1 MAGFWIKALQLV
13 FSLSILVILHEL
25 GHFIPAR
32 LFKTRVERF
41 FLFFDWPRALVK
53 KRYKG
58 TVYGI
63 GMLPLGGYVKIAGML
78 DEHMDKAQIKSAPK
92 PWEFRSKP
100 AWQRLIIMIGGVTV
114 NVLSAFFIYAML
126 LYADGERYLPV
137 KNMKYGIVTDTIG
150 HQIGFENGDKI
161 LEIDGR
167 SPERSASL
175 VPDILLS
182 DSVLVKRDGKPHT
195 IYLSDADKKRIV
207 EEKGRF
213 YVLPRMPYVVSRV
226 VENSEAQRASL
237 RPGDRILAIAGKPI
251 SFADEVVTEI
261 PAHKGDTI
269 ALMVQRGAQRLRLP
283 VFVPEKGLI
292 GIQGWDASHFLRV
305 ATQDYG
311 FFAAFPAGVRQTRAV
326 LSRYVKQFALIL
338 NPHTGAYKSLGGV
351 GSLGKLFPNTWDW
364 SAFWHVTAFLSIALA
379 FLNVLP
385 IPALDGGHVV
395 FVLWE
400 LITGRKPHQKVLEYA
415 QLAGFFILM
424 ALILYANGNDLMR
437 WAFDR

>member
-1 MAGFWIKALQLV
+1 MSGFWIKALQLV
-13 FSLSILVILHEL
+13 LSLSILVILHEL

-32 LFKTRVERF
+32 LFKTRVEKF

-53 KRYKG
+53 KKYKG

-63 GMLPLGGYVKIAGML
+63 GMLPLGGYVKIAGMV
-78 DEHMDKAQIKSAPK
+78 DEHMDKQQLKTAPE

-100 AWQRLIIMIGGVTV
+100 AWQRLVIMIGGVTV
-114 NVLSAFFIYAML
+114 NVLLAFFIYAML

-137 KNMKYGIVTDTIG
+137 KNMEYGIVTNAVG
-150 HQIGFENGDKI
+150 HRVGFENGDQI

-167 SPERSASL
+167 SPRRSESL

-182 DSVLVKRDGKPHT
+182 DSVLVVRNGVQKT
-195 IYLSDADKKRIV
+195 IYISDVDKKRIV
-207 EEKGRF
+207 EENGRF
-213 YVLPRMPYVVSRV
+213 YILPRVPYAVARV
-226 VENSEAQRASL
+226 VAHSEAERAGL
-237 RPGDRILAIAGKPI
+237 RPGDRILALGGKPI
-251 SFADEVVTEI
+251 SFADEVVAEI
-261 PAHKGDTI
+261 PTHKGDTI
-269 ALMVQRGAQRLRLP
+269 DLMVQRGDRRASLA
-283 VFVPEKGLI
+283 VFVPEKGKI
-292 GIQGWDASHFLRV
+292 GILGYGAAHFLKMETK
-305 ATQDYG
+305 AYG
-311 FFAAFPAGVRQTRAV
+311 FFASFPAGVRRTRAV

-351 GSLGKLFPNTWDW
+351 GTLGKLFPDTWDW

-385 IPALDGGHVV
+385 IPALDGGHVA

-400 LITGRKPHQKVLEYA
+400 LITGKKPHQKVLEYA
-415 QLAGFFILM
+415 QIAGFFILM